1 MVKVLCR
8 GGPAFWIKEPFTPEE
23 QAYEDA
29 IKRGERPAAPEGYD
43 EDWMLMDNEVWPLT
57 EAEEA
62 DFWAGFGEIK
72 HIGFYGAAPHR
83 PKGVK

>member
-62 DFWAGFGEIK
+62 DFWGRLRRDQTHRFLWRR
-72 HIGFYGAAPHR
+72 AASA
-83 PKGVK
+83 